1 MEYGAFSVRYLPN
14 SACIFPQIM
23 LPSVVKGGW
32 RPEISNFC
40 QDPSA
45 EFASTE
51 VAEVSRFL
59 ARPGDFTYAVTE
71 VTSEGQ
77 VRHADM
83 CSCTRIESLPILL
96 TPLLQH
102 AIVKKLHSF
111 NFQTSTLYTMFFPL
125 ISRSFFCITVQKKWG
140 HPTLPWSPFH
150 CCQVPW
156 PSPVVSS

>member
-1 MEYGAFSVRYLPN
+1 
-14 SACIFPQIM
+14 M
-23 LPSVVKGGW
+23 LSSVVKGGW
-32 RPEISNFC
+32 CPEISDFC

-96 TPLLQH
+96 TLLLQH

-111 NFQTSTLYTMFFPL
+111 KFQTSTQCF
-125 ISRSFFCITVQKKWG
+125 
-140 HPTLPWSPFH
+140 SPDF
-150 CCQVPW
+150 W
-156 PSPVVSS
+156 KYYS